1 MRVCQRN
8 EHDGTSPHFQTGSLL
23 VRGLDGH
30 VCYGIAMAIL
40 SFVPFILV
48 LFVFEDG
55 QLGYKCN
62 AGYSEVCDGVFRARA
77 TCYATLTFLILSHA
91 INCRDIRQSG

>member
-1 MRVCQRN
+1 
-8 EHDGTSPHFQTGSLL
+8 
-23 VRGLDGH
+23 
-30 VCYGIAMAIL
+30 MAIL